1 MSLSTPASND
11 ARSSPG
17 GAACRVCGG
26 RLEPKWRL
34 QVLGRHDAD
43 YHECV
48 ACGCLQIPEPHWL
61 DEAYQSEGRPRE
73 INPDGG
79 RFIRNFSAYIYLRA
93 LHHAGFFGPKPSV
106 LDYGGG
112 SGILAAMLRGA
123 GFPCRQY
130 DPFCPLPMLEPELA
144 YADAAQIPAHDFA
157 AITALEVFEH
167 LVDPIGTIRQLAGF
181 LKPNGTLVISTGLYD
196 RRKHGPDWPYP
207 SRPAGQHVTFYTRR
221 SLAVLGEAA
230 DLPTVCLFPADEGF
244 LILFTRQDRNRVG
257 RMLRWAAWH
266 LRRRS
271 LHSRWTVGA
280 WDLLQLLGTR
290 AARQPLILP

>member
-73 INPDGG
+73 MNPDGG

-157 AITALEVFEH
+157 AITAL
-167 LVDPIGTIRQLAGF
+167 
-181 LKPNGTLVISTGLYD
+181 
-196 RRKHGPDWPYP
+196 
-207 SRPAGQHVTFYTRR
+207 
-221 SLAVLGEAA
+221 
-230 DLPTVCLFPADEGF
+230 
-244 LILFTRQDRNRVG
+244 
-257 RMLRWAAWH
+257 
-266 LRRRS
+266 
-271 LHSRWTVGA
+271 
-280 WDLLQLLGTR
+280 
-290 AARQPLILP
+290 